1 MSLSLIRHTLVQT
14 QVSPFLSRL
23 AQFNPVQSSPIQ
35 FSRVQFTVDL
45 VQTSASSFMRS
56 SPARSSPA
64 RSVRSIPFHVVQSII
79 TRQVLT
85 LVTSATRIRTGKRG
99 EEKSQ
104 RPIGFFFSSF
114 LLHARRLGT
123 DQLEDA
129 DVRSRPVSKILCGS
143 E

>member
-1 MSLSLIRHTLVQT
+1 
-14 QVSPFLSRL
+14 
-23 AQFNPVQSSPIQ
+23 
-35 FSRVQFTVDL
+35 
-45 VQTSASSFMRS
+45 MRS

-64 RSVRSIPFHVVQSII
+64 RSDRSIPFHVVQSII

-104 RPIGFFFSSF
+104 RPIGFFLLF
-114 LLHARRLGT
+114 LSVACE